1 MKIKQTNNK
10 MAKRPFL
17 TYSLL
22 FALMGLIIFSVFY
35 FSGQTFIWQNDGY
48 HQHFAFFVEYL
59 DILREFFQ
67 TGDFRIWDWTIG
79 LGADTVSSY
88 GYYVIGDPFTYL
100 ALLFR
105 PGSEELAFNLIMLVR
120 IYCVGLSFLFF
131 SKSLNFNKKGAIIG
145 AVTYTFSHFVVYNI
159 VRHPFFIHPMI
170 FFPLICV
177 GIEWIF
183 QKKSAVL
190 FMAMI
195 ALSAAS
201 NFYFFYMLT
210 ILMFIYAVIR
220 YGHYYDYRD
229 IKRIF
234 KNIGAFLLYYL
245 IGILIASVLFLPMVY
260 GFLTSSRS
268 LGSPPI
274 SMLVY
279 PPFYYVM
286 LLVNSVTPGTTYWT
300 VGGTLVIVALGLG
313 FLWRKK
319 EKPMVRTSLI
329 MLAILSVFLLVPFF
343 GSMMNGFSGPYNR
356 FTFVMPFLQAILIAY
371 VVNNLDDF
379 NFKDVK
385 WMKYVLI
392 AISIFYVVVALV
404 TQDFAVYLT
413 PILIAGLLYF
423 AFKQLLKRKPQAKL
437 VIVGLILIN
446 AVINGLNFHAPYGKD
461 AAAGTMKTGESIS
474 SYANVFNGAEKYLPE
489 NTWYR
494 LGVTS
499 KDQAIR
505 NELIYINEMGLNSY
519 TSVTNAAVSE
529 FAQSMNSNQFE
540 LIQPLRAGVDDR
552 RIINNMLGVQY
563 IITEFENAGYLPLG
577 YDVFDTH
584 QDMVIAETDEA
595 TPFAYVETDRVA
607 RADFDALHP
616 TEREQVFEKAVV
628 VENDINSCDIEIQV
642 NTHDFETSG
651 LDVKTLDNGKHQVQV
666 SDETNQLKIN
676 FDNIEDE
683 ELFIAL
689 NGMAFQPQD
698 NFLNTVNPSTSYA
711 LTVDYGGKTFETS
724 QNDAYLFSSYFK
736 RDDLLLNLNAVED
749 NENSLTITFNTPGT
763 YTFDSIDL
771 LSRPYDEA
779 QSEQY
784 AQEKQDAALN
794 IKSFENERVIGS
806 VTSEESGTL
815 VTSIPY
821 SPFWK
826 VTLNGAEVP
835 TEVVN
840 VGFIGLPIEAGEY
853 DVEMTYSNPTI
864 KIGAV
869 LSITGIIL
877 VAIYVIR
884 RRGKMK

>member
-1 MKIKQTNNK
+1 MKFKQTINK
-10 MAKRPFL
+10 MAKHPFL

-22 FALMGLIIFSVFY
+22 FTLISLILFSVFY

-79 LGADTVSSY
+79 LGADTISSY
-88 GYYVIGDPFTYL
+88 GYYVIGDPFVYL
-100 ALLFR
+100 GLLFR
-105 PGSEELAFNLIMLVR
+105 PGLEELAFNLIMLVR

-159 VRHPFFIHPMI
+159 ARHPFFIHPMI
-170 FFPLICV
+170 FFPLICI

-190 FMAMI
+190 FISMI

-229 IKRIF
+229 INGIF
-234 KNIGAFLLYYL
+234 KNIGGFLLYYL
-245 IGILIASVLFLPMVY
+245 TGILIASVLFLPMVY

-286 LLVNSVTPGTTYWT
+286 LLVNSLTPGTTYWT
-300 VGGTLVIVALGLG
+300 VGGSLVIVVLGLG

-319 EKPMVRTSLI
+319 EKPMVRTALM
-329 MLAILSVFLLVPFF
+329 MLGILSLFLLVPFF

-356 FTFVMPFLQAILIAY
+356 FTFIMPFLQAILIAY

-379 NFKDVK
+379 NFDDVK
-385 WMKYVLI
+385 FMKYILI
-392 AISIFYVVVALV
+392 AVASFYIVVAIV
-404 TQDFAVYLT
+404 TKDFAVYLT
-413 PILIAGLLYF
+413 PILFAGLLYL
-423 AFKQLLKRKPQAKL
+423 AFKQLLKRKPQAKRA
-437 VIVGLILIN
+437 IVGLILAN
-446 AVINGLNFHAPYGKD
+446 VVINGLNFHASYGKD

-474 SYANVFNGAEKYLPE
+474 NYANVFKGAEKYLPE
-489 NTWYR
+489 DTWYR

-499 KDQAIR
+499 KDQDIR

-552 RIINNMLGVQY
+552 RMINNMLGVQY
-563 IITEFENAGYLPLG
+563 IITEFENADYLPLG
-577 YDVFDTH
+577 YDVIDTH
-584 QDMVIAETDEA
+584 QGMVIAETDEA
-595 TPFAYVETDRVA
+595 TPFAYVETDRVS
-607 RADFDALHP
+607 RADFNTLHP

-628 VENDINSCDIEIQV
+628 VEENINSDDIDIQV
-642 NTHDFETSG
+642 NSHDFETSG
-651 LDVKTLDNGKHQVQV
+651 LEVKTLENGKHQVQV
-666 SDETNQLKIN
+666 SDETNPLQMT

-689 NGMAFQPQD
+689 NGVTFQPHD
-698 NFLNTVNPSTSYA
+698 NFLNTVNPSTFYA
-711 LTVDYGGKTFETS
+711 LTVDYGGKTFEAS
-724 QNDAYLFSSYFK
+724 QNNAYLFSSYFK
-736 RDDLLLNLNAVED
+736 RDDLLLHLNAVED

-763 YTFDSIDL
+763 YTFDNIAL

-784 AQEKQDAALN
+784 AQEKQASAMT
-794 IKSFENERVIGS
+794 IESFENERVSGS
-806 VTSEESGTL
+806 VTSEESGML

-826 VTLNGAEVP
+826 VRLNGEEVL

-840 VGFIGLPIEAGEY
+840 VGFIGIPISAGEY

-869 LSITGIIL
+869 LSITGLIL
-877 VAIYVIR
+877 VAIYVMR
-884 RRGKMK
+884 RRGKTK